1 MEVELIG
8 VPFDGMGRD
17 GGQAHAPAA
26 LRTAGLVEAVGSRV
40 GGLVE
45 VEVPAPSPMRSD
57 GDGLLNADALIA
69 TVTQISHEVAAVLSR
84 ENLPLVYGGDC
95 STLLGAVPALVDVT
109 GVAGLLFLD
118 GHEDATPMELSTT
131 GEVANME
138 IAILLGLTGKDL
150 LPSRL
155 RSASGI
161 LAAPQLAM
169 LGPRDAA
176 FRDELGVPSIRD
188 RVWFRSADEVAA
200 DPEGQ
205 VALAAAHLSATTA
218 YWWLHVDLDV
228 LSTSAFGSCGAPG
241 EPALA
246 GGLTWPQLTEA
257 VRAAVREPGCRGW
270 SVGVYNPDLD
280 QDARDARAIVTM
292 VSQALDVPRPS
303 GR

>member
-95 STLLGAVPALVDVT
+95 STLLGAVPALVNVA

-118 GHEDATPMELSTT
+118 GHEDATPLELSTS
-131 GEVANME
+131 GEAANME
-138 IAILLGLTGKDL
+138 IAILVGLTRPEL
-150 LPSRL
+150 LPPQL
-155 RSASGI
+155 HSACGV
-161 LAAPQLAM
+161 LPTPQLAM

-176 FRDELGVPSIRD
+176 YRDSIGV
-188 RVWFRSADEVAA
+188 
-200 DPEGQ
+200 
-205 VALAAAHLSATTA
+205 
-218 YWWLHVDLDV
+218 
-228 LSTSAFGSCGAPG
+228 
-241 EPALA
+241 
-246 GGLTWPQLTEA
+246 
-257 VRAAVREPGCRGW
+257 
-270 SVGVYNPDLD
+270 
-280 QDARDARAIVTM
+280 
-292 VSQALDVPRPS
+292 
-303 GR
+303 